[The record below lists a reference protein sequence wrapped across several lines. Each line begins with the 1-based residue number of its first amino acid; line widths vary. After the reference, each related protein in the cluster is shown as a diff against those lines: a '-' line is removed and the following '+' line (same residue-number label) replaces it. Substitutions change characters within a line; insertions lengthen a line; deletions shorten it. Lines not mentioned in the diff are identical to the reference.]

1 MLKVH
6 RRYGQLHCS
15 LYVSIRLHLSIG
27 SVLGRSRRLHG
38 RENSVWIYGTVI
50 DSHHVLQIC
59 DVVVKTIPENLS
71 TVTLFV
77 EMLNPVWEIL

>member
-1 MLKVH
+1 MSQLH

-15 LYVSIRLHLSIG
+15 LCVSIRLHLSIG
-27 SVLGRSRRLHG
+27 SVLGRSRRLPG
-38 RENSVWIYGTVI
+38 RENLVWIYGTVI
-50 DSHHVLQIC
+50 DSDHVLQIC

-77 EMLNPVWEIL
+77 EMLNPVWEII